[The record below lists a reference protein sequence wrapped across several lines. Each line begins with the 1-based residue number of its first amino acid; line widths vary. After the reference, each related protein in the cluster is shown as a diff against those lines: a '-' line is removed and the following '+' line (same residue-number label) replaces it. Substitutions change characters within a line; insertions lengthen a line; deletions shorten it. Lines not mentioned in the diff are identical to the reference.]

1 MTTGLQ
7 AAARRLAL
15 GVRAGGGRPGPA
27 VVWMRVEVGATRITH
42 PVGVEVDLE
51 PDFFD
56 AKSALLDLLPMP
68 SAGHPLVVEL
78 VVHESGRFELASST
92 ALDSETRVVLDDGFR
107 LPGHPLP
114 GMALPAAARRTGAPT
129 DPAVLAEITG
139 LFQEFVARYREIKG
153 RPPALRPGY
162 SEQEIAAAEAELG
175 ARLPEDLRALYRMTR
190 DDAAETGLLGRY
202 SPYPLDHVV
211 EYHQPG
217 SLGWNDGPFDDA
229 VVFESEPPGVIKRLS
244 RNDWWIT
251 FATDF
256 AMNNLAVDLDPAE
269 RGRSGQ
275 VFEYGRDVHG
285 PPDHYAESVSEVLS
299 SVVAALREGDYEDE
313 DPESDYLQTYT
324 GLGGAGFGER
334 VHHDFGSRDLAD
346 VVEGADDAQRIV
358 INDAVELDLAALAPL
373 RDLRELRINRAKVVV
388 PALSGLP
395 ALESLSIE
403 AERIDLDAL
412 ADQPTVWDLKLTGA
426 AERLDIA
433 VLHTLPKLTRL
444 DLSEVEVD
452 DITPIADLPG
462 LRVLVLNAA
471 QWADLRRAGLRP
483 PNLAAAERVGTGS
496 LRETAD
502 WCEWLTG
509 NPVSLDTVSGTTR

>member
-15 GVRAGGGRPGPA
+15 GVRTGGGRTGPA
-27 VVWMRVEVGATRITH
+27 VVWLRVEAGATRITH
-42 PVGVEVDLE
+42 PVGVEVDLD

-56 AKSALLDLLPMP
+56 AKSALVELLPVP
-68 SAGHPLVVEL
+68 RRGRPLIVEL
-78 VVHESGRFELASST
+78 VVRECGRFELAFS
-92 ALDSETRVVLDDGFR
+92 AKLESESRVVLDEEFR

-114 GMALPAAARRTGAPT
+114 GMPLPEAAKHTAAPT
-129 DPAVLAEITG
+129 DPAVLAEISA
-139 LFQEFVARYREIKG
+139 LFHEFVERYEQIKG

-190 DDAAETGLLGRY
+190 DDAAETGLLGKF

-229 VVFESEPPGVIKRLS
+229 VVFESDPPDTIKRLS

-269 RGRSGQ
+269 RGRPGQ
-275 VFEYGRDVHG
+275 VFEYGRDIHG
-285 PPDHYAESVSEVLS
+285 PPDYYAESVADVLAG
-299 SVVAALREGDYEDE
+299 VVEALRDGDYED
-313 DPESDYLQTYT
+313 DESDYLQTY
-324 GLGGAGFGER
+324 AGFGGVGLDEL
-334 VHHDFGSRDLAD
+334 VYHDFGNRDLA
-346 VVEGADDAQRIV
+346 EIV
-358 INDAVELDLAALAPL
+358 DRAEETQLIHINDAVDLDLAALAPL
-373 RDLRELRINRAKVVV
+373 RNLRELRINRAKLVT
-388 PALSGLP
+388 PTSSGLH
-395 ALESLSIE
+395 ALESLAIE
-403 AERIDLDAL
+403 AERIDVEAL
-412 ADQPTVWDLKLTGA
+412 AGQPTLWDLKLAGA

-433 VLHTLPKLTRL
+433 VLRTLPALTRL
-444 DLSEVEVD
+444 DLSAVELA
-452 DITPIADLPG
+452 DITPIAELPQ
-462 LRVLVLNAA
+462 LRVLILNAA
-471 QWADLRRAGLRP
+471 QWAALRRADLRP
-483 PNLAAAERVGTGS
+483 PNLAAVERTATCS

-509 NPVSLDTVSGTTR
+509 TPIQLGTTSGTTS